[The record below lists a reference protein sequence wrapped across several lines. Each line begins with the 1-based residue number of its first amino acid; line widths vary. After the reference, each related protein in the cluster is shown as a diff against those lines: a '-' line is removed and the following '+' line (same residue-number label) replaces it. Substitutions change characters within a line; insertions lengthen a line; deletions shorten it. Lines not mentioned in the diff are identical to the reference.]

1 MASYSHIELTEDEEA
16 EALIAAKRK
25 KEAMLNKQALENRAA
40 ENRRLFVETKWD
52 HTQTSGFMFFR
63 AASLFGGKFAV
74 DETNKGLFDLLCR
87 YFSMDEGF
95 VSMATGLG
103 VKGPSLD
110 KGIMLAGNFGVGK
123 TWLMQLFSK
132 NQRQCFRVHNAK
144 DLANL
149 FESDGEESFEQFLRP
164 FSNPVNDSASF
175 LQKQSGLCIDDI
187 GTEDVKSHYGNKK
200 NVIGDLIERRYH
212 NKHMGLMFHGTTNL
226 TSDQLNAFY
235 GGRVISRLRETVNF
249 ISVPGADRRK

>member
-87 YFSMDEGF
+87 YFSMDE
-95 VSMATGLG
+95 
-103 VKGPSLD
+103 
-110 KGIMLAGNFGVGK
+110 
-123 TWLMQLFSK
+123 
-132 NQRQCFRVHNAK
+132 
-144 DLANL
+144 
-149 FESDGEESFEQFLRP
+149 
-164 FSNPVNDSASF
+164 
-175 LQKQSGLCIDDI
+175 
-187 GTEDVKSHYGNKK
+187 
-200 NVIGDLIERRYH
+200 
-212 NKHMGLMFHGTTNL
+212 
-226 TSDQLNAFY
+226 
-235 GGRVISRLRETVNF
+235 
-249 ISVPGADRRK
+249 